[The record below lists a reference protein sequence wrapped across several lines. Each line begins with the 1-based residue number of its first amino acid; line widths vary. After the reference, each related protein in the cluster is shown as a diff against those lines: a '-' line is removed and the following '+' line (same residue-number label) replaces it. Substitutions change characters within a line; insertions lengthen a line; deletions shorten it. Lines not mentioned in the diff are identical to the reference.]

1 MGDRERIASPRRLRI
16 VLLGVAACVTQGCYV
31 PVASTALAPRT
42 TARFESAE
50 AFPVYQQTE
59 DGFVL
64 ACEARSAEGTVVAV
78 RGDSVDFASVWIR
91 QPVTG
96 RPACVPG
103 IASRVVASEVRGTPD
118 SLSRRS
124 EWRTLGLA
132 AVSISLALIAVVG
145 AALEY
150 GGY

>member
-1 MGDRERIASPRRLRI
+1 MGERERIASPRRLRI

-31 PVASTALAPRT
+31 PVASSALAPRT

-50 AFPVYQQTE
+50 AFPVYQWTE
-59 DGFVL
+59 AGFVF

-91 QPVTG
+91 QPVTRG
-96 RPACVPG
+96 APCRAG
-103 IASRVVASEVRGTPD
+103 LASRVVASEVRGTRD
-118 SLSRRS
+118 ALSRRS
-124 EWRTLGLA
+124 EWRTLGVATVAISFALLA
-132 AVSISLALIAVVG
+132 VIVASF
-145 AALEY
+145 EY